1 MKNIKKIFV
10 IFILIFLNLNIFS
23 QTVLAWDLKITTTSQ
38 ESLSNQDKVIT
49 MNSLSGDYDS
59 IVNRVKNF
67 GDKEAYSEL
76 FYYLKDSNFA
86 ERTDTLMI
94 YSKIMAEKHN
104 NENAY
109 IDYLDAITEKYNV
122 KKDLGNYS
130 TIDISKL
137 EPKEKKQITNWLNK
151 MLQNKIISQ
160 KEFNEVKK

>member
-1 MKNIKKIFV
+1 
-10 IFILIFLNLNIFS
+10 
-23 QTVLAWDLKITTTSQ
+23 
-38 ESLSNQDKVIT
+38 
-49 MNSLSGDYDS
+49 
-59 IVNRVKNF
+59 
-67 GDKEAYSEL
+67 
-76 FYYLKDSNFA
+76 
-86 ERTDTLMI
+86 
-94 YSKIMAEKHN
+94 MAEKHN

-160 KEFNEVKK
+160 KELALRQKVWKRIILQDGIR

>member
-1 MKNIKKIFV
+1 MKIQKT
-10 IFILIFLNLNIFS
+10 ILLILSLHLISCEKNEKF
-23 QTVLAWDLKITTTSQ
+23 DLP
-38 ESLSNQDKVIT
+38 ENQDKVIT